1 VEGAWWLPR
10 SSKPLRGA
18 SRPGWVRFPY
28 TPATAPA
35 TTHLRRPTV
44 IRRPL
49 ARLAPLALVVACA
62 VLGLAAEA
70 PARLAHAQRADSA
83 RAGAAPARDRALRP
97 PLSPRRAF
105 LTSLVA
111 PGYAQ
116 SVLGRPNA
124 AAFFILTEAI
134 GLLMVRESAIELRE
148 ARRLQDDSVAL
159 HFVDPLTGVPDTVYR
174 PARYPEA
181 LVRARRAHL
190 EDWIAAL
197 VANHLIAAADAFV
210 AAHLWEVP
218 VRVGLRRAAGGAVL
232 AARYRW

>member
-1 VEGAWWLPR
+1 VEGAWWPPR

-28 TPATAPA
+28 TPATAPSA
-35 TTHLRRPTV
+35 ASSRALPLKTLAHLLVRGLWCV
-44 IRRPL
+44 ALALASGL
-49 ARLAPLALVVACA
+49 ARP
-62 VLGLAAEA
+62 
-70 PARLAHAQRADSA
+70 AHAQRADTA
-83 RAGAAPARDRALRP
+83 RAGAPRAAQRASRP

-124 AAFFILTEAI
+124 ATLFILTESI
-134 GLLMVRESAIELRE
+134 GVLMVRESATELRQ
-148 ARRLQDDSVAL
+148 ARRLEADSVAVY
-159 HFVDPLTGVPDTVYR
+159 FVNPISGAPDTVYR
-174 PARYPEA
+174 PGRYSSA

-197 VANHLIAAADAFV
+197 VANHIIAAADAFV
-210 AAHLWEVP
+210 AAHLWDVQ
-218 VRVGLRRAAGGAVL
+218 VQVGVHATDGRTAL
-232 AARYRW
+232 AIRYRW